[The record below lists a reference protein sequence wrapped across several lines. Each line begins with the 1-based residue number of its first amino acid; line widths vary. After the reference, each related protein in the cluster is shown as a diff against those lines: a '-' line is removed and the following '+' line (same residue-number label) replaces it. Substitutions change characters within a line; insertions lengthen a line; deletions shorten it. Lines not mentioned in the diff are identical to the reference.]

1 MARERFESLFPLCGA
16 LESAKKG
23 RLTRRF
29 ALFPLR
35 CARPMIS
42 ASDDVM
48 KIIINPAGGDIKNV
62 SCQNDPI
69 DTGAARLHAGFR
81 AGFRA
86 DLRASVS
93 DPRGAAAAHFIRLR

>member
-1 MARERFESLFPLCGA
+1 
-16 LESAKKG
+16 
-23 RLTRRF
+23 
-29 ALFPLR
+29 
-35 CARPMIS
+35 MIS

-69 DTGAARLHAGFR
+69 DTGAPRLR

-86 DLRASVS
+86 DMRAAVS
-93 DPRGAAAAHFIRLR
+93 HPRGAAAAHFIRLR